1 MVKDWTQA
9 QQVAVQLHSAN
20 RDEWEPLWD
29 ALIHWLQQQIPLV
42 IARVIPQ
49 DRSLREDA
57 VQEALLNIYQGIHT
71 YDRQR
76 SFKIWVEHVAIH
88 AAYRV
93 LRRRQLIQAW
103 ELSEHGQEP
112 LLDDEPRWLE
122 AHLVDPVDQAVQ
134 LIHREWATC
143 LLECAR
149 SALSE
154 DELLVF
160 EAIASKDATYE
171 ELSAILGKRTD
182 ALRQQFA
189 RAREKTLAQAVLHS
203 KLFTH
208 REIKEAVDACQQS
221 TNPLTEREM
230 AAVQET
236 LDGHPHRKPPSHR
249 NIQHFRNACTK
260 LAPFLLRYLA
270 PLLLVVFHEVLTI
283 GANSVTNIALFLYTY
298 SEDTQSHMMELR
310 RGLE

>member
-1 MVKDWTQA
+1 MVIKDWTQA
-9 QQVAVQLHSAN
+9 QQVAVQLHSADC
-20 RDEWEPLWD
+20 DEWEPLWD
-29 ALIHWLQQQIPLV
+29 ALIRWLQHQIPLV
-42 IARVIPQ
+42 IARIIPQ
-49 DRSLREDA
+49 DRGSREDA

-71 YDRQR
+71 YDGQR
-76 SFKIWVEHVAIH
+76 SFRTWVEHVAIH

-93 LRRRQLIQAW
+93 LRRRRTIQAW
-103 ELSEHGQEP
+103 EQSEPSQESLSDE
-112 LLDDEPRWLE
+112 EPRSLE
-122 AHLVDPVDQAVQ
+122 ACLVDPVDHAVQ

-154 DELLVF
+154 EELLVF
-160 EAIASKDATYE
+160 ETIVSKDATYE
-171 ELSAILGKRTD
+171 DLSAILGKRTD
-182 ALRQQFA
+182 ALRQQFT

-221 TNPLTEREM
+221 SNPLTQREM

-236 LDGHPHRKPPSHR
+236 LNGHPHRKPPSHR

-270 PLLLVVFHEVLTI
+270 PYCSWFFTK
-283 GANSVTNIALFLYTY
+283 F
-298 SEDTQSHMMELR
+298 
-310 RGLE
+310 